1 MNIDKIP
8 SYIVCA
14 ANRNSAGL
22 IVCGARHY
30 DSIMHTIINVTGG
43 REAWKNCE
51 QGFIELK

>member
-43 REAWKNCE
+43 REA
-51 QGFIELK
+51 